1 MSLVLYVY
9 WFVLPVPLPLD
20 TTIGAVDRVELCF
33 VLCSFELRVLNV
45 AVKSLLDL
53 FRFCVTFRARASRD
67 AINDGRA
74 DVSQLHVGVFFFEY
88 IVFLLNSFV
97 KLM

>member
-1 MSLVLYVY
+1 M
-9 WFVLPVPLPLD
+9 
-20 TTIGAVDRVELCF
+20 
-33 VLCSFELRVLNV
+33 LNV

-74 DVSQLHVGVFFFEY
+74 DVSCQLRVGVFFFEY
-88 IVFLLNSFV
+88 IVFLDGFFRKTNVTFCDIGDDFWRETFLNFQGCFSRTFHG
-97 KLM
+97 LA